1 MDDMRERVHQYLRE
15 VARKQQ
21 VTHYGDVAEHIGLE
35 RNNRGHFS
43 IVFKLLDEIN
53 DIESAAGRPL
63 LSVVVVAK
71 RSKTPGSGFFDSARE
86 LRQFSGET
94 DDEKEIFF
102 MKELAAVHR
111 YWARQ
116 SR

>member
-1 MDDMRERVHQYLRE
+1 MREQVHQYLRE
-15 VARKQQ
+15 VARDQE
-21 VTHYGDVAEHIGLE
+21 VTHYGDVAERIGLV
-35 RNNRGHFS
+35 RNNRGHLS
-43 IVFKLLDEIN
+43 IVFKLLDEVN
-53 DIESAAGRPL
+53 EIESEAGRPL
-63 LSVVVVAK
+63 LSIVVVAK

-86 LRQFSGET
+86 LRRFSGKT

-116 SR
+116 GG